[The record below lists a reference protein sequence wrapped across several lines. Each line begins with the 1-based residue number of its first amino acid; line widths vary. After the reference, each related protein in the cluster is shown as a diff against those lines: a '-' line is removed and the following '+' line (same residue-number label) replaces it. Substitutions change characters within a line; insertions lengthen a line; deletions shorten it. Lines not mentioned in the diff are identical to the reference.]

1 MAMISISVAMKR
13 AGLSRTRIKQHIS
26 KGTLKAQKNNR
37 GHWTIDED
45 HLQAWLDARDATD
58 SPDDSLSPDAKLVE
72 TIVAAKDETI
82 ANLRGEVKFLRTQL
96 EHAQRP
102 MLVRL
107 TDLFRRPVAEPTAD
121 APNIGDMHVPQSQP
135 QTAAPSDLK

>member
-1 MAMISISVAMKR
+1 MAMISIADAMKR

-37 GHWTIDED
+37 GHWTLDED
-45 HLQAWLDARDATD
+45 HLMAWLDAREPSD
-58 SPDDSLSPDAKLVE
+58 SPASNLSHDAKLVE

-102 MLVRL
+102 MISRL
-107 TDLFRRPVAEPTAD
+107 TDLFRRPVAEPTAAD
-121 APNIGDMHVPQSQP
+121 PNIGDMQIPQSLPLSAVQ
-135 QTAAPSDLK
+135 SDLK